1 MIKETSPATV
11 SPMVTIEEF
20 DEEDRVPLI
29 RRKGKRVMIEEAN
42 DAPRSTRVTVET
54 SFSPIE

>member
-1 MIKETSPATV
+1 MIKETSPAIV
-11 SPMVTIEEF
+11 SPMVTIEES

-42 DAPRSTRVTVET
+42 DAPRSTRVTMET
-54 SFSPIE
+54 FFSLIK